1 VNENLLHRQFLS
13 ARSVPLRPI
22 RNRSLLGSMLHCIE
36 NFTGEIAAAV
46 DRRRRVNL
54 LLLVAVPVPVILV
67 LPRLAI
73 LRSSL
78 RDADHAVVL
87 HWLGSLRYL
96 LVSLIPVIFG
106 HPLGGA
112 TGSVDNVQ
120 F

>member
-1 VNENLLHRQFLS
+1 
-13 ARSVPLRPI
+13 
-22 RNRSLLGSMLHCIE
+22 MLHCIE

-46 DRRRRVNL
+46 DRRRRVNLPVL